1 MLNKNQTTPMAGLSL
16 IFAAAFLSACDGG
29 IPEANLVPV
38 TVTGEV
44 KMGAGP
50 LPAGRLHFR
59 LFVLESL
66 EGDLNHPL
74 EEIEDFT
81 SDTANFSHSFNY
93 PAHMGEGLAIHA
105 WLDADGDEIYCT
117 PDARLDPGGLAYLT
131 ELPDGDVALNVS
143 LTQNCRAANWFYPPA
158 E

>member
-1 MLNKNQTTPMAGLSL
+1 MRTLNRALLSL
-16 IFAAAFLSACDGG
+16 SVVVGITSLTACDGG
-29 IPEANLVPV
+29 IPEAKLMPV
-38 TVTGEV
+38 SVSGTVE
-44 KMGAGP
+44 MGAGP
-50 LPAGRLHFR
+50 LPAGNFYFR

-66 EGDLNHPL
+66 EGDLQHPL

-81 SDTANFSHSFNY
+81 SDSADFSHSFNY

-105 WLDADGDEIYCT
+105 WLDTDGDETFCT

-131 ELPDGDVALNVS
+131 EISAGDVTLNVS
-143 LTQNCRAANWFYPPA
+143 LTANCRAANWFYPAA